1 MFAVNLKCFINVY
14 RNCPAQKHEPPPF
27 IVQAVCRRES
37 KKTIHCQIFIVNPK
51 VTDVPLLVFA
61 VAEEI

>member
-1 MFAVNLKCFINVY
+1 MEWCIDIY
-14 RNCPAQKHEPPPF
+14 RNCPVPLPF
-27 IVQAVCRRES
+27 FSLFQAVCRRES
-37 KKTIHCQIFIVNPK
+37 EKTIHCQIFFVSPK